1 MIISVRKGRKRAAS
15 AAVAALLL
23 AGGAVGC
30 GTEKKSD
37 SAGGDLSPA
46 AAVKKAAKNSEQ
58 LKSFSFRMK
67 GQVPGEGRV
76 QGEASMSTEPLAMSM
91 RMSAPEQGPEKMELR
106 LVGDGMYLGGGKEA
120 AKEMDGKSWVKFDAK
135 SLGKGAP
142 NKPAPSSATS
152 QAEQNPASESALLSG
167 SDDIEKV
174 GEEKVEGVGTTRY
187 RGTVTMDDMRAELK
201 ADKDLDA
208 KARERREKNI
218 KKYEDMGIDKL
229 TMDLWIDGENHTKR
243 FRARGDADKGKFDM
257 TITFF
262 DVNKP
267 VKVTAPP
274 KSEVMDIAAMMKEMR
289 G

>member
-1 MIISVRKGRKRAAS
+1 MNVSVRTGRKRAAG
-15 AAVAALLL
+15 AALAALLL
-23 AGGAVGC
+23 AGSTVACGA
-30 GTEKKSD
+30 EKKSD
-37 SAGGDLSPA
+37 SAGDDLSPA
-46 AAVKKAAKNSEQ
+46 AAVKKAASNSDKI
-58 LKSFSFRMK
+58 KSFSFRMK
-67 GQVPGEGRV
+67 GQVPGDGRV
-76 QGEASMSTEPLAMSM
+76 QGEASMSTEPRAMSM
-91 RMSAPEQGPEKMELR
+91 KMSAPDQGPEKMELR

-135 SLGKGAP
+135 TLGKGAP

-152 QAEQNPASESALLSG
+152 QADQNPAAESTFLTG
-167 SDDIEKV
+167 SDDVKKI
-174 GEEKVEGVGTTRY
+174 GEEKVEGVETTRY
-187 RGTVTMDDMRAELK
+187 RGTVTVDDMRADLK

-208 KARERREKNI
+208 KARERREKNL
-218 KKYEDMGIDKL
+218 KKYEDMGVDKL
-229 TMDLWIDGENHTKR
+229 TMDLWIDGDNHTKR
-243 FRARGDADKGKFDM
+243 FRTQGAADKGKFDM